1 MLQWHPRL
9 AAVLVLVALIVLAIS
24 AGSVDSGDL
33 TNFNW

>member
-9 AAVLVLVALIVLAIS
+9 AAVLVLVALIVLAIA